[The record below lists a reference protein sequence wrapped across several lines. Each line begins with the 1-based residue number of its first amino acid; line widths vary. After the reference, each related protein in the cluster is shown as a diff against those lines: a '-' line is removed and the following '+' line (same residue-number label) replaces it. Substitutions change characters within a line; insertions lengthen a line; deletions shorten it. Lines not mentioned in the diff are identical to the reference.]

1 MKITKDT
8 IRQIIKEEVGRLLAE
23 DSDSWQR
30 WVLRSKTPEELE
42 SNLVNAHDVWSKHT
56 DRYDKGPHMTPEQD
70 DRAWGRALSGILD
83 ELPGGD
89 VKNALH
95 DVIDDLVLTKLGGS
109 GGKKMKPQL
118 YSLTHPRQR
127 R

>member
-1 MKITKDT
+1 MKITKSHL
-8 IRQIIKEEVGRLLAE
+8 RQIIKEEVGRLLAE

-42 SNLVNAHDVWSKHT
+42 SNLVNAHDIWSKNT
-56 DRYDKGPHMTPEQD
+56 DRYDKGMMTPEED

-83 ELPGGD
+83 ELPGGE

-95 DVIDDLVLTKLGGS
+95 DVIGDLVLTKLGGS
-109 GGKKMKPQL
+109 GGKPMKPQL
-118 YSLTHPRQR
+118 YSPTHPRQR